1 MLDGV
6 KGGDA
11 VELSPLLALL
21 GGGGGGGRLVFQTY
35 CSDQRALVRGVAV

>member
-11 VELSPLLALL
+11 VELSPLLALGD
-21 GGGGGGGRLVFQTY
+21 GGSSFSHSVPISEHG
-35 CSDQRALVRGVAV
+35 

>member
-21 GGGGGGGRLVFQTY
+21 GGGGGRLLFQTY

>member
-6 KGGDA
+6 KGGEA

-21 GGGGGGGRLVFQTY
+21 GGGGGGRLIFQPY

>member
-21 GGGGGGGRLVFQTY
+21 GVWGWKARLSAILF
-35 CSDQRALVRGVAV
+35 